1 MDSEFFSFDDKSI
14 INQLYFYG
22 CPFFVLTDFQK
33 NITVILI
40 GAVMSS
46 GATVAV
52 LGERITGVDKAVVK
66 LSVQI
71 ERLDSK
77 QREIELAQARMLAA
91 N

>member
-1 MDSEFFSFDDKSI
+1 M
-14 INQLYFYG
+14 
-22 CPFFVLTDFQK
+22 TDFQK
-33 NITVILI
+33 NIVVILM

-66 LSVQI
+66 LSDQV
-71 ERLDSK
+71 EKLDGK
-77 QREIELAQARMLAA
+77 QREIELEQARMLAA

>member
-1 MDSEFFSFDDKSI
+1 MLGILVSTLGLFKLFRMWTEKKSA
-14 INQLYFYG
+14 L
-22 CPFFVLTDFQK
+22 
-33 NITVILI
+33 
-40 GAVMSS
+40 
-46 GATVAV
+46 AV
-52 LGERITGVDKAVVK
+52 LGERITGVDRAVVK